1 MQQVPLGLIIV
12 DESER
17 LLLANT
23 RAQRILGFS
32 GTPGSAEG
40 YRRDGSPYGPDEW
53 PIVRSLRHGE
63 VVIGERPRIVRPDGE
78 EIVVEVSSG
87 PIRDQD
93 GKIIAAVSVFN
104 DVTSVERRERAEREF
119 VSNAAHEL
127 QTPLAAIIGAVE
139 VLQAGA
145 KDEPAERD
153 RFLAHLERQCRRLG
167 RLTSALL
174 TLARVQ
180 TGAEAPRL
188 ELVELGPLVEDV
200 VETIHPSPR
209 VRVEIDCAEDI
220 AVFAN
225 RELLEEAL
233 VNLLSNAAKYT
244 RSGTITVEAAERK
257 GMVEVAV
264 RDTGRGMGPQDRER
278 AVERFYRG
286 ADGDG
291 SGFGLGLAIAAE
303 AAKAIGSG
311 LELES
316 TPGGGTTARLSLRAG
331 RVVAA

>member
-1 MQQVPLGLIIV
+1 MTFCM
-12 DESER
+12 
-17 LLLANT
+17 T
-23 RAQRILGFS
+23 RFDSVTRRI
-32 GTPGSAEG
+32 
-40 YRRDGSPYGPDEW
+40 
-53 PIVRSLRHGE
+53 GE

-188 ELVELGPLVEDV
+188 ELVELCPLVEDV

-264 RDTGRGMGPQDRER
+264 RDTGRGMGTQDRER

>member
-1 MQQVPLGLIIV
+1 M
-12 DESER
+12 
-17 LLLANT
+17 
-23 RAQRILGFS
+23 
-32 GTPGSAEG
+32 
-40 YRRDGSPYGPDEW
+40 
-53 PIVRSLRHGE
+53 
-63 VVIGERPRIVRPDGE
+63 
-78 EIVVEVSSG
+78 
-87 PIRDQD
+87 
-93 GKIIAAVSVFN
+93 
-104 DVTSVERRERAEREF
+104 
-119 VSNAAHEL
+119 
-127 QTPLAAIIGAVE
+127 
-139 VLQAGA
+139 
-145 KDEPAERD
+145 
-153 RFLAHLERQCRRLG
+153 
-167 RLTSALL
+167 L